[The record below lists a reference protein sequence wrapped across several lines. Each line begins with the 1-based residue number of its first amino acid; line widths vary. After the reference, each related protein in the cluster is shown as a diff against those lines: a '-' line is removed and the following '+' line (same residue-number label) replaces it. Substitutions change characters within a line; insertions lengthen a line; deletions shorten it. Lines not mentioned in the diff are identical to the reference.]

1 MEKRCRTLLEVMIV
15 DDMEIM
21 RRELKRLKIWGEHTG
36 FIVSTE
42 AKDGQDA
49 IKKLREKKMDLVITD
64 IRMPII
70 DGVELLQKT
79 IQEELSYCVVFLSE
93 YTEFEYA
100 RQGIVYGAFDY
111 IVKPISEEKVG
122 DLLLKVRKYIEE
134 KKLEKEKIKNL
145 ENELEERVE
154 LFYTPEDVEKIIK
167 LFKDIDIKVIEVA
180 GNLIDR
186 IGATV
191 DYDLLKIAYVL
202 KKIMLAL
209 IEGLKKIYP
218 WLHKLVNIAEYA
230 DTDFTTVL
238 SFSKSKETFLEV
250 LKELIMK
257 IKQFTPGCQMNSM
270 VKNICRVVLKNM
282 DNQVSIK
289 FIADQLFMNQSYI
302 STLYKEKTGSSLV
315 EYITMVKMERAKILF
330 QNSEIKNYEVADK
343 LGYKD
348 VEYFSKVFKKY
359 TGTTPSEFR
368 HNQKNNKSICQ
379 HN

>member
-1 MEKRCRTLLEVMIV
+1 MDFREKRCRTLLEVMIV

-21 RRELKRLKIWGEHTG
+21 RREIKRLKIWGEQTG
-36 FIVSTE
+36 FIVSAE

-49 IKKLREKKMDLVITD
+49 IKKLREKRMDLVITD
-64 IRMPII
+64 IRMPIV
-70 DGVELLQKT
+70 DGVELLKKI

-111 IVKPISEEKVG
+111 IVKPISEDKVEK
-122 DLLLKVRKYIEE
+122 LLLKVRKYIEE
-134 KKLEKEKIKNL
+134 KKLDKEKIKNL

-154 LFYTPEDVEKIIK
+154 FFYTPEDVEKLIK
-167 LFKDIDIKVIEVA
+167 LFIDIDIKVIEVA
-180 GNLIDR
+180 DNLIDR

-202 KKIMLAL
+202 KKITLAL
-209 IEGLKKIYP
+209 TEGLKEIYP
-218 WLHKLVNIAEYA
+218 WLHKLVNITGYA
-230 DTDFTTVL
+230 DTDFINVS

-250 LKELIMK
+250 IKELIMK

-270 VKNICRVVLKNM
+270 VRNICRVVLKQM
-282 DNQVSIK
+282 DKQVSIK
-289 FIADQLFMNQSYI
+289 FIADQLFMNQSYL

-330 QNSEIKNYEVADK
+330 QNSEIKNYEVADQ

-368 HNQKNNKSICQ
+368 HNQKITST
-379 HN
+379 

>member
-1 MEKRCRTLLEVMIV
+1 LLEVMIV

-21 RRELKRLKIWGEHTG
+21 RREIKRLKIWGEQTG
-36 FIVSTE
+36 FIVSE
-42 AKDGQDA
+42 QAKDGQDA

-64 IRMPII
+64 IRMPIV
-70 DGVELLQKT
+70 DGVELLQKI

-191 DYDLLKIAYVL
+191 NYDLLKIAYVL

-209 IEGLKKIYP
+209 IEGLKEIYP

-230 DTDFTTVL
+230 DIDFTKVPNL
-238 SFSKSKETFLEV
+238 SKSKETFLEV
-250 LKELIMK
+250 IKELIMN
-257 IKQFTPGCQMNSM
+257 IKQFTPGGQMNSM
-270 VKNICRVVLKNM
+270 VRNICKVVLNHM

-359 TGTTPSEFR
+359 TGTTPSEFKA
-368 HNQKNNKSICQ
+368 NCVTKIK
-379 HN
+379 

>member
-1 MEKRCRTLLEVMIV
+1 MEKRCSTLLEVMIV

-21 RRELKRLKIWGEHTG
+21 RREVKNLKIWGGQTG
-36 FIVSTE
+36 FIVSAE

-64 IRMPII
+64 IRMPIV
-70 DGVELLQKT
+70 DGVELLKKI

-111 IVKPISEEKVG
+111 IVKPVNEDKVEN
-122 DLLLKVRKYIEE
+122 LLLKVKEYIE
-134 KKLEKEKIKNL
+134 KKKKEKEKIKNL
-145 ENELEERVE
+145 ETELEEKVE
-154 LFYTPEDVEKIIK
+154 VFYAPEDVEKIIK
-167 LFKDIDIKVIEVA
+167 LFKHMDVKAVEVA
-180 GNLIDR
+180 ENLIDR

-191 DYDLLKIAYVL
+191 DYDLLKVTYVVE
-202 KKIMLAL
+202 KINSAL
-209 IEGLKKIYP
+209 IEDLKEIYP
-218 WLHKLVNIAEYA
+218 WLYKLVNISEYG
-230 DTDFTTVL
+230 DTDFTKSL
-238 SFSKSKETFLEV
+238 SFLEIKETFLEII
-250 LKELIMK
+250 KELIMK
-257 IKQFTPGCQMNSM
+257 IKQFEPSCEMSSII
-270 VKNICRVVLKNM
+270 KNIYKVVLEYM

-289 FIADQLFMNQSYI
+289 LIAEQLFFNQSYL
-302 STLYKEKTGSSLV
+302 STLYKEKTGISLV

-359 TGTTPSEFR
+359 TGITPSEFKA
-368 HNQKNNKSICQ
+368 NCMTK
-379 HN
+379 